1 MLAIEPIRPGNVI
14 HWHVEDILRHWS
26 IDINYY
32 ADNLYYC
39 CECDEYHNT
48 EEQYYFECDEN
59 SWDELGDNLHKL
71 WEAMLSLKR
80 RDGHYDD
87 VVESLRSAG
96 FVRPLTAGINR
107 YTQELTFG
115 DGHHR
120 LAAAMELGMETVPV
134 LVDHCRSIAEDSG
147 SWRLGDPVPEF
158 DGYIL

>member
-32 ADNLYYC
+32 ADDLYYC

-48 EEQYYFECDEN
+48 EEQWDFECDSN
-59 SWDELGDNLHKL
+59 NWDELGNDLHKL

-80 RDGHYDD
+80 RDDHYDD
-87 VVESLRSAG
+87 IVESLRSAG

-107 YTQELTFG
+107 YTKELTFG

-120 LAAAMELGMETVPV
+120 LAAAMELRMENVPV
-134 LVDHCRSIAEDSG
+134 LVAHDNHIAEDSG

>member
-32 ADNLYYC
+32 ADDLYYC

-48 EEQYYFECDEN
+48 EEQWDFECDSN
-59 SWDELGDNLHKL
+59 NWHGLGDDLHKL

-87 VVESLRSAG
+87 IVESLRSAG

-107 YTQELTFG
+107 YTKELTFG

-120 LAAAMELGMETVPV
+120 LAAAMELRMETVPV
-134 LVDHCRSIAEDSG
+134 LVAHDNHIAEDSG

>member
-14 HWHVEDILRHWS
+14 HLHVEDILRHWS

-32 ADNLYYC
+32 ADDLYYC

-48 EEQYYFECDEN
+48 EEQYYFKCDSN
-59 SWDELGDNLHKL
+59 NWDELGNDLHKL

-80 RDGHYDD
+80 RDDHYDD
-87 VVESLRSAG
+87 IVESLRSAG
-96 FVRPLTAGINR
+96 FVRPLTARINR
-107 YTQELTFG
+107 CTKELTFG

-120 LAAAMELGMETVPV
+120 LAAAMELRMETVPV
-134 LVDHCRSIAEDSG
+134 LVAHDNHIAEDSG

>member
-32 ADNLYYC
+32 ADDLYYC

-48 EEQYYFECDEN
+48 EEQWDFECDSN
-59 SWDELGDNLHKL
+59 NWDEHGNDLHKL

-87 VVESLRSAG
+87 IVESLRSAG

-107 YTQELTFG
+107 YTKELTFG

-120 LAAAMELGMETVPV
+120 LAAAMELRMETVPV
-134 LVDHCRSIAEDSG
+134 LVAHDNHIAEDSG